1 MVGYKVSKIEEGS
14 VGQFGKT
21 YGELWVE
28 AAIVRARIRM
38 VMGAAK
44 FIATIAFI
52 AAVLK
57 YLFS

>member
-1 MVGYKVSKIEEGS
+1 M
-14 VGQFGKT
+14 GQFGKT